1 MVNYSHAIV
10 YVHRKNVASQ
20 RYQYYMQID
29 LRKYNMEIV
38 GLGEEDASNFRGG
51 RVALVTCGIFVW
63 LKADS
68 E

>member
-1 MVNYSHAIV
+1 
-10 YVHRKNVASQ
+10 
-20 RYQYYMQID
+20 MQID